1 MFCGDLVGGSWL
13 YRSVVS
19 IVKSD
24 SHYEG
29 VLRALKLIDGDFHK
43 VVGGRK
49 KFFDKA

>member
-1 MFCGDLVGGSWL
+1 MPRGI
-13 YRSVVS
+13 VS
-19 IVKSD
+19 IVRSD
-24 SHYEG
+24 NCFEG